1 MDIREKK
8 KVDIIPRGPITT
20 VSPSIRVPYYNITMK
35 IKDIRSCI
43 IAGAKVYEIIPGR
56 GDKIELNINNYNL
69 DNSNAPK
76 SDSKNIPILHHNVSN
91 VKTSPMTSVITPTK
105 PIEVAE
111 EVTVNDKVAGNHKYG
126 IDDWVTAEEPN
137 NAEIHANP
145 VQQQHKYLSKKERRA
160 LRIAKAENQMATESN
175 ESHNVEAADDASE
188 ELESMNV
195 DDVMN

>member
-76 SDSKNIPILHHNVSN
+76 SDSKNIPILHHNASN
-91 VKTSPMTSVITPTK
+91 VKTSPMTSVITPAK
-105 PIEVAE
+105 PLEVAE
-111 EVTVNDKVAGNHKYG
+111 EVTVNDTVA
-126 IDDWVTAEEPN
+126 AEEPN
-137 NAEIHANP
+137 NTDSAETHANP

-175 ESHNVEAADDASE
+175 ESHNVETADNASESE

>member
-91 VKTSPMTSVITPTK
+91 VKTSPMTSVITPAK

-111 EVTVNDKVAGNHKYG
+111 EVTVNDTVA
-126 IDDWVTAEEPN
+126 AEEPN
-137 NAEIHANP
+137 NAETHANP

-175 ESHNVEAADDASE
+175 ESHNVEAADNASESE